1 MMMCSRYSKMRAIAL
16 MSACAVL
23 WACEGDT
30 TPAQAPGPDTQEADV
45 VEVLPDFEPFSAAEP
60 RLARLSQ
67 RQYTHTIHDI
77 FGADIVVPKNLE
89 PDLEQHGLLSVG
101 STISSVS
108 PLGVERYSDAASSIV
123 NQIMESDEKREML
136 IPCEPSGVDDAECL
150 SEVISAW
157 GARVWRRPLDEGEVE
172 NLVALGLASGETLGS
187 FDEGVRYAMLAL
199 LQSPLFI
206 YRIEVG
212 EAVDGVRYYTGYE
225 MASRLSYGLWNTG
238 PDDELL
244 SAAAAGELTDDTG
257 LAAQVE
263 RLLASDRLRTGVR
276 NFFAEWLELYHL
288 DQLNKDPNIFFHF
301 SAELGAAA
309 REETLSMVER
319 LVIDEDQDIREM
331 FHVRETWVDRRLASI
346 YNVPA
351 AVDEGFGMIELP
363 EDGPRAGFLGQVSF
377 LGLQA
382 HAVSSSPTTR
392 GIFVRER
399 LLCQSIPTPPAN
411 LNTAIPEPS
420 KDAVTMRERLMVHME
435 DPSCAGCHSF
445 IDPIG
450 FGLEHFDGMGRYRIL
465 DNGGLIDTTGE
476 LDGAPFDGARELA
489 SVISESP
496 AFTKCI
502 VEKLYTHLNGHA
514 PEDGEKGLV
523 WDLEH
528 EFISSGRRVHGL
540 LRQIVL
546 SPGFRQVTEVSP

>member
-1 MMMCSRYSKMRAIAL
+1 MMMCLNSNKVRAITLLSASAL
-16 MSACAVL
+16 V
-23 WACEGDT
+23 WACEGDSA
-30 TPAQAPGPDTQEADV
+30 PAPAPAPETLEADV
-45 VEVLPDFEPFSAAEP
+45 SEVPPDFEPFSPAQP
-60 RLARLSQ
+60 RVARLSQ
-67 RQYTHTIHDI
+67 RQYTQVIQDI
-77 FGADIVVPKNLE
+77 FGADIVVPQNLE
-89 PDLEQHGLLSVG
+89 PDLEQHGLVSVG

-123 NQIMESDEKREML
+123 DQLLDSDEKQNQL
-136 IPCEPSGVDDAECL
+136 ILCEPTGVDDEACL
-150 SEVISAW
+150 SEVVATW
-157 GARVWRRPLDEGEVE
+157 GARLWRRPLSDSELEG
-172 NLVALGLASGETLGS
+172 LVALGLASGETLDS
-187 FDEGVRYAMLAL
+187 FDEGLRYAMLAL

-206 YRIEVG
+206 YRVEVG
-212 EAVDGVRYYTGYE
+212 EVVDGVRRYTNYE
-225 MASRLSYGLWNTG
+225 MASRLSFGLWNTG
-238 PDDELL
+238 PDEELL
-244 SAAAAGELTDDTG
+244 GAAEAGELTDDAG
-257 LAAQVE
+257 LAAQVD
-263 RLLASDRLRTGVR
+263 RLLASDRVRAGVR

-288 DQLNKDPNIFFHF
+288 DHLNKDPNTFFHF
-301 SAELGAAA
+301 SADLGAAA
-309 REETLSMVER
+309 REETLSLMER
-319 LVIDEDQDIREM
+319 LVVDQDQDIREM
-331 FHVRETWVDRRLASI
+331 FHAREAWVDRRLASV

-363 EDGPRAGFLGQVSF
+363 ADGPRAGFLGQVSF

-420 KDAVTMRERLMVHME
+420 SDAVTMRERLMVHME

-445 IDPIG
+445 IDPVG
-450 FGLEHFDGMGRYRIL
+450 FGLEHFDGIGRYRIL

-476 LDGAPFDGARELA
+476 LDGAEFDGARELA

-514 PEDGEKGLV
+514 PEVGEDGLV
-523 WDLEH
+523 WDLEQ
-528 EFISSGRRVHGL
+528 EFIASGRRVHGL

-546 SPGFRQVTEVSP
+546 SPGFRQLTEVSP